1 MMTSIINKD
10 IPLSM
15 GKFYRRQVRSLLKG
29 TAKVLA
35 PYIAEENPVT
45 QEDIDSLMDYS
56 EIACNLDVSEVA
68 RLVELDADEIA
79 ERLSDNTDWDSI
91 VSDNINE
98 DRLADNIDY
107 ELLAKTIFQ
116 NEELT
121 SDLNDGIKKE
131 ISKQFILFIE
141 RVLASNKILEDS
153 NVS

>member
-45 QEDIDSLMDYS
+45 QEDIDSLMDYN
-56 EIACNLDVSEVA
+56 EIASNLDVSEVA
-68 RLVELDADEIA
+68 QLVDVDLDELA
-79 ERLSDNTDWDSI
+79 ERMSDNTDWDSI
-91 VSDNINE
+91 VSDNIDE

-107 ELLAKTIFQ
+107 ELLAKHIIQ

-121 SDLNDGIKKE
+121 SDLNDGIKTE